1 MKIFLRGSRSMTVA
15 RVLRRDVLDRYE
27 RDGQGNIVLD
37 VTAGRVEDLY
47 NDFDKSAPYIRRD
60 LDQDLAD
67 YLIGCARELG
77 RASFTIR
84 FNLADPPDEPR
95 SSRVRHSLNTYFLY
109 LAETEIQNI
118 LQMFRRSA
126 ILFAIGLGIL
136 FAAVSLNRMLGPERS
151 VTANVFAEGLTIA
164 AWVSLWEALAIFL
177 VEWFP
182 HRKNVALYRRLARAR
197 LAFRSKT
204 EKDRE

>member
-1 MKIFLRGSRSMTVA
+1 MLS
-15 RVLRRDVLDRYE
+15 RYE
-27 RDGQGNIVLD
+27 KDGQGNIILD
-37 VTAGRVEDLY
+37 VSARRVEDLY

-67 YLIGCARELG
+67 YLIDCARELA
-77 RASFTIR
+77 RVQFTIR
-84 FNLADPPDEPR
+84 FTLADIPDEPKSLR
-95 SSRVRHSLNTYFLY
+95 IKRSLNTYFLY
-109 LAETEIQNI
+109 LAETEIQKI
-118 LQMFRRSA
+118 LQMFRRSS

-136 FAAVSLNRMLGPERS
+136 FAAVSLYRMLGPERS

-182 HRKNVALYRRLARAR
+182 HRKNVVLYRRLANAPII
-197 LAFRSKT
+197 FRSKALF
-204 EKDRE
+204 ESRPDKERPNGSSPN

>member
-1 MKIFLRGSRSMTVA
+1 MKRDFLS
-15 RVLRRDVLDRYE
+15 RYE
-27 RDGQGNIVLD
+27 KDGQGNIIVD
-37 VTAGRVEDLY
+37 VSARRVEDLY

-67 YLIGCARELG
+67 YLIECARELG
-77 RASFTIR
+77 RVQFIIR
-84 FNLADPPDEPR
+84 FTLADSPDEPR
-95 SSRVRHSLNTYFLY
+95 SLRIKRSLNTYFLY
-109 LAETEIQNI
+109 LAETEIKKI
-118 LQMFRRSA
+118 LQMFRRSS

-136 FAAVSLNRMLGPERS
+136 FVAVSLNRILGPERS

-182 HRKNVALYRRLARAR
+182 HRKNVMLYRRLANAQII
-197 LAFRSKT
+197 FRSKT
-204 EKDRE
+204 LFESRPDKENSNNLLH